1 MKRALSILVGL
12 ISLSSFSFQ
21 ALPLFAGGTQAGT
34 HFLTL
39 TYNLEQMVAAADRI
53 FVGTV
58 IDATEDYI
66 SAAGGDLPVTVYTFE
81 VEEVLR
87 GAIGDTLTIR
97 QVGHQSDPFGQ
108 GMPRY
113 EVGKTVMLFLRAD
126 SQYGLTSPVGLGQG
140 AFQVKMDGPVKVSVS
155 NSRRNRGLL
164 KGSARVDALF
174 QAEFP
179 GVRYPPEAVKGD
191 LPYEGFRNL
200 VIRLFQ
206 P

>member
-21 ALPLFAGGTQAGT
+21 ALPSFAGGTQAGT

-81 VEEVLR
+81 VEEVLS
-87 GAIGDTLTIR
+87 GVIGDTVTIR
-97 QVGHQSDPFGQ
+97 QIGHLSDPFGQ

-113 EVGKTVMLFLRAD
+113 EVGKTVMLFLHAD

-155 NSRRNRGLL
+155 NSRQNRGLL
-164 KGSARVDALF
+164 KGSARIDALF
-174 QAEFP
+174 HAEFP

>member
-21 ALPLFAGGTQAGT
+21 ALPSFAGGTQAGT

-39 TYNLEQMVAAADRI
+39 TYNLEQMVAEADRI

-87 GAIGDTLTIR
+87 GDIGNTLTIQ
-97 QVGHQSDPFGQ
+97 QVGHRADVFGR
-108 GMPRY
+108 GMPHY
-113 EVGKTVMLFLRAD
+113 VVGSTVMLFLHAD
-126 SQYGLTSPVGLGQG
+126 SQHGLTSPVGLDQG
-140 AFQVKMDGPVKVSVS
+140 AFLVKMDGPRKVSLS
-155 NSRRNRGLL
+155 NGRGNQGLL
-164 KGSARVDALF
+164 ERSAQIDALL
-174 QAEFP
+174 QTET
-179 GVRYPPEAVKGD
+179 PETARRLKAAKGE
-191 LPYEGFRNL
+191 LPYGWFRQL
-200 VIRLFQ
+200 VVTLLQ